1 MVTVGI
7 IALQGA
13 VREHARAVEALGA
26 VVRLVRHPAELA
38 GLDALIL
45 PGGES
50 TAMAR
55 LARPVG
61 LFPAA
66 REAVEAGVPVLAT
79 CAGLILL
86 ADDVA
91 DPGALTGFPTVGGLS
106 VTVRRNAFGGQLHS
120 GVADLRLADGA
131 PARGVFIRAPRIE
144 AVGPG
149 VEVLAR
155 LGEEPVAVRQ
165 GALIGCTFHPE
176 LTDDDSFHRLLL
188 EGARP

>member
-61 LFPAA
+61 LFPAVRA
-66 REAVEAGVPVLAT
+66 AVEAGLPVLAT

-165 GALIGCTFHPE
+165 GGLIGCTLHPE
-176 LTDDDSFHRLLL
+176 LSGDLSYHRLLL
-188 EGARP
+188 AGTRP